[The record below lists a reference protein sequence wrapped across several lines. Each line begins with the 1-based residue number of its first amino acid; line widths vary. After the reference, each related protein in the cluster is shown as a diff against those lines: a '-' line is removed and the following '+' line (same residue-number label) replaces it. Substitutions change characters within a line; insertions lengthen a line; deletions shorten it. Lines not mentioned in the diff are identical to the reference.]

1 MTLSAGF
8 FSLSCQCKK
17 EKADTKQEHNGLSH
31 MTSDPTIA
39 NVGGDYM
46 ITGRVEGPSAELGG
60 ARAPPTGAEDKKP
73 FVACLFFCL
82 LI

>member
-39 NVGGDYM
+39 NVGTYM
-46 ITGRVEGPSAELGG
+46 NMNMNMT
-60 ARAPPTGAEDKKP
+60 T
-73 FVACLFFCL
+73 
-82 LI
+82 